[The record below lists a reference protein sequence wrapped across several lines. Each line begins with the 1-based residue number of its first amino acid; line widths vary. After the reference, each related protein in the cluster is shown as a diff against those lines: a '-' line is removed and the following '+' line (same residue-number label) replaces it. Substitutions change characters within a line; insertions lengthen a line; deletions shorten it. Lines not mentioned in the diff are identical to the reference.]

1 MGRLTRFIDERFYPD
16 CRGNWDDT
24 LFRDRILECLEKSH
38 RVLDVGAG
46 AGIIKQMNFKDEA
59 SCVCGIDVD
68 PRVLENPFLDEA
80 HVCDATSIPYR
91 DATFD
96 IAFADNVLEHLA
108 DPKATFKEIARILKP
123 GGLFLFKTP
132 NKWHYVPTIARIS
145 PHKFHERIN
154 RWRGRQSIDVFPTLY
169 RANTLADISRIAA
182 GAGLEVVSLER
193 IERRPEYLRL
203 SGPTYLAGLAYERLV
218 NSTSLLAGFR
228 VLLVGK
234 IAKAVSTTA
243 GAR

>member
-1 MGRLTRFIDERFYPD
+1 MSRLTQLIDEKFYPD
-16 CRGNWDDT
+16 CGDNWDDR
-24 LFRDRILECLEKSH
+24 LFRERILECLEKGH

-46 AGIIKQMNFKDEA
+46 AGIIEHMNFKDKA
-59 SCVCGIDVD
+59 SCVCGIDLD
-68 PRVLENPFLDEA
+68 PRVMENPFLDEA
-80 HVCDATSIPYR
+80 HVCDATSIPYS

-108 DPKATFKEIARILKP
+108 DPKATFKEIARVVRP

-132 NKWHYVPTIARIS
+132 NKWHYVPTVARMS

-169 RANTLADISRIAA
+169 RANTPADISRIAA
-182 GAGLEVVSLER
+182 GSGLEVVSLER
-193 IERRPEYLRL
+193 IESRPEYLRI
-203 SGPTYLAGLAYERLV
+203 SGPTYLAGLAYERIV
-218 NSTSLLAGFR
+218 NSTNFLAGFR

-234 IAKAVSTTA
+234 IAKALSTTS
-243 GAR
+243 AR